1 VQESEGPTEVHTGPD
16 PPEEEKEGPAK
27 VDTGTDPPEQEE
39 EGPTETQAGPNPPE
53 EEKAGPAKV
62 DTGTDPPEQEEEGAN
77 LGSQTTM
84 EEPASRPT
92 DLSKRGSRN
101 LAQIE
106 GEEVDTSKMKYVG
119 K

>member
-1 VQESEGPTEVHTGPD
+1 MQEEEGPTEVQAGTD
-16 PPEEEKEGPAK
+16 PPEQEDEGPAKVNTGTDPPEQEYEGPAK

-39 EGPTETQAGPNPPE
+39 EGSYQGNQ
-53 EEKAGPAKV
+53 
-62 DTGTDPPEQEEEGAN
+62 TD
-77 LGSQTTM
+77 M

-101 LAQIE
+101 LAQMD

-119 K
+119 KFPVIDFFSILNS